1 MNILLDPVP
10 TTIEISG
17 SRYEINS
24 DYRISILFEMLLM
37 DPEVPDSQKLYQG
50 LQLYYPAIP
59 NDIQGAIERV
69 LWFYRCGKE
78 LERETGSGRRQ
89 NPIYSYDYDDA
100 YIYAAFL
107 DQYGIDLQDVAYL
120 HWWKFKAL
128 FQGLKPDNEIVKI
141 MGYRAME
148 IPNGMSREQKEHY
161 RKMKKLY
168 VIPLPKS
175 EQEKISAIEE
185 ALMNGGD
192 LSGLL

>member
-78 LERETGSGRRQ
+78 LERGNWIWAKTES
-89 NPIYSYDYDDA
+89 
-100 YIYAAFL
+100 
-107 DQYGIDLQDVAYL
+107 
-120 HWWKFKAL
+120 HL
-128 FQGLKPDNEIVKI
+128 FV
-141 MGYRAME
+141 
-148 IPNGMSREQKEHY
+148 
-161 RKMKKLY
+161 
-168 VIPLPKS
+168 
-175 EQEKISAIEE
+175 
-185 ALMNGGD
+185 
-192 LSGLL
+192 